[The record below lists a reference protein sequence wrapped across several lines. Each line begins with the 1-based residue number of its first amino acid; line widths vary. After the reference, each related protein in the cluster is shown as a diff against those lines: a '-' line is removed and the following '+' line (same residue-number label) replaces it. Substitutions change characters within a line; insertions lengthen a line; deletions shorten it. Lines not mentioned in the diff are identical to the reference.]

1 MPNLRDLRN
10 RIASVQNTQKITKA
24 QELVSAAKM
33 RRAQRAMHAS
43 RPYAEGIARM
53 LSRLAARKLDAT
65 HPLLEQREVRA
76 RGLILVT
83 ADRGLAG
90 GLNINAIRTAN
101 RLVQREPTPVR
112 LVTIGRKGRD
122 YFKRFSGSTS
132 RAGSIDLVGDRS
144 MIGDRPPIG
153 DIRPAVTVAIQEFLE
168 GKVDEVW
175 LIYTRYINPISQ
187 QPVTI
192 RLIPPELAEE
202 PEQDARSEPQSLYE
216 FDPGAEEVL
225 GALLPRYVESQV
237 YHAVLENQAS
247 EQAARMT
254 AMRAA
259 SDNANEL
266 IDDLTLVRN
275 KLRQATI
282 TNELMEIVSGAEALA
297 QATRSA

>member
-1 MPNLRDLRN
+1 LPNLRDLRN

-33 RRAQRAMHAS
+33 RRAQRAMESS
-43 RPYAEGIARM
+43 RPYSEGIAGM

-65 HPLLEQREVRA
+65 HPLLEARDVRA

-90 GLNINAIRTAN
+90 GLNINAIRAAN
-101 RLVQREPTPVR
+101 RLVQRDRTPVKM
-112 LVTIGRKGRD
+112 VTIGRKGRD

-132 RAGSIDLVGDRS
+132 RAGSVDLVGDRS
-144 MIGDRPPIG
+144 MIGDRPPIAA
-153 DIRPAVTVAIQEFLE
+153 IRPAVTVAIEEFLE
-168 GKVDEVW
+168 GRVDEVW
-175 LIYTRYINPISQ
+175 LVYTRYINPVSQ
-187 QPVTI
+187 QPTTV
-192 RLIPPELAEE
+192 RLIPPELADE
-202 PEQDARSEPQSLYE
+202 PEEEEKQSGAQSLYE
-216 FDPGAEEVL
+216 FDPGAAEVL

-266 IDDLTLVRN
+266 IGDLTLVRN

-297 QATRSA
+297 HAG